1 LINPLTL
8 FRRRRVEV
16 SLFVRGMAEVV
27 EEEYPLL
34 VKGER
39 ATALPPSKLLS
50 STTALLQAGK
60 IIYKRIS

>member
-8 FRRRRVEV
+8 FRKRRVEV

-27 EEEYPLL
+27 EEEYPL

-39 ATALPPSKLLS
+39 ATALPPSKLLTS
-50 STTALLQAGK
+50 IQLYSK
-60 IIYKRIS
+60 